1 MGSTIEV
8 SKEEV
13 LFGVKINS
21 DLTLKEHVTCICSKA
36 NQKLHTLR
44 RVSKYMHCI
53 LMKLFITS
61 QASCCPIVWIYHS
74 RSLNNKVN
82 HIHERVLRIVYQ
94 DFQLGFL
101 ALLVKDIIHQKNLQ
115 LLAIKIIKVKV
126 NSSPEG
132 MNKIFDFSKKSAYK
146 FRCDNC
152 LSRSNFHS
160 TQFGIES
167 IANIATKLWIKIPFF
182 FSFFYSFLKIL

>member
-13 LFGVKINS
+13 LLGVKINS
-21 DLTLKEHVTCICSKA
+21 DLTFKEHVTCICSKA

-61 QASCCPIVWIYHS
+61 QSSCCPIVWMYHS

-94 DFQLGFL
+94 DF
-101 ALLVKDIIHQKNLQ
+101 
-115 LLAIKIIKVKV
+115 
-126 NSSPEG
+126 
-132 MNKIFDFSKKSAYK
+132 
-146 FRCDNC
+146 
-152 LSRSNFHS
+152 
-160 TQFGIES
+160 
-167 IANIATKLWIKIPFF
+167 
-182 FSFFYSFLKIL
+182 